1 MIAPH
6 RRDVV
11 HMGYPDETRERA
23 RELLAGGM
31 SCRAVS
37 AEVGVSHGLVWQW
50 NQRWGIPL
58 LRGRTGGADMGVCPV
73 VAQEGPRPSP
83 RARVTYAER
92 VLIADRLRH
101 GRSCRQIAAELG
113 VAHTTVAREVRG
125 HARGGRYDPA
135 SAQRA
140 CERARSRPRSRRLDL
155 DPGLRAYVVR
165 GLSLGWSPE
174 QVSRRM
180 RDDFCDNGRMR
191 ISHEAIYQALY
202 VQGRGSLRQ
211 ELAVEQA
218 LRSGRTSRKPRSRLP
233 ERRGRKSWVE
243 GAEISLRPAEAD
255 DRAVPGHWEGDL
267 VVGGATCLV
276 TLVERST
283 RFLLMSRLDSHDAAT
298 VADRL
303 AAMVSGLPDALS
315 RTLTW
320 DQGVEMARVADFEE
334 ATGFRVFFCDPRSP
348 WQRGSNENTNGLV
361 RQYFPK
367 GTRFDGVGDDEVA
380 EVQDLPDGRP
390 RKTLG
395 WRTPAEALDEVLSA
409 GAIQS

>member
-1 MIAPH
+1 
-6 RRDVV
+6 
-11 HMGYPDETRERA
+11 
-23 RELLAGGM
+23 M
-31 SCRAVS
+31 S
-37 AEVGVSHGLVWQW
+37 
-50 NQRWGIPL
+50 
-58 LRGRTGGADMGVCPV
+58 VCPV

-267 VVGGATCLV
+267 VVGSDGASCLV

-283 RFLLMSRLDSHDAAT
+283 RFLLMSRLGAHASET
-298 VADRL
+298 VAARL
-303 AAMVSGLPDALS
+303 AEMVSGLPAALS

-320 DQGVEMARVADFEE
+320 DRGVEMARWRGFAD
-334 ATGFRVFFCDPRSP
+334 ATGFEVYFCDPRSP
-348 WQRGSNENTNGLV
+348 WQRGTNENTNGLV

-367 GTRFDGVGDDEVA
+367 GTDFSAVSDA
-380 EVQDLPDGRP
+380 EVEAARDELNGRP

-395 WRTPAEALDEVLSA
+395 WMSPAEAMAGLLGSDAA
-409 GAIQS
+409 GAITM